1 MARANTIPATGTLP
15 PDLAYRLPNPAQPRR
30 GDADHLATLRDALID
45 GVRGDGPDLTQR
57 QLALLLILVTDPGPH
72 HVRDLA
78 ARMQVG
84 KPCICRAMD
93 RLEALMFA
101 ERQMNARD
109 LRSVDYIALPAGRF
123 AALALARRLAG

>member
-30 GDADHLATLRDALID
+30 GDAEKLETLRDALID
-45 GVRGDGPDLTQR
+45 GVRGEMGPDLTQR
-57 QLALLLILVTDPGPH
+57 QLALLLILVTKPEGH
-72 HVRDLA
+72 HVRDLS

-84 KPCICRAMD
+84 KPAITRAMD
-93 RLEALMFA
+93 RLESLQFA
-101 ERQMNARD
+101 TREPARD
-109 LRSVDYIALPAGRF
+109 RRDVQCVALPAGRF